1 MSNGDLGAGLC
12 LVLHLTKSDTE
23 VSIPLNPVLPCVMGK
38 WDCCIANWCSLV
50 NCRKETE
57 ETDIRRVTQPKLKHI
72 QIGKCRAPDPQSW
85 LLLKL
90 WQRLRNGAGITILG
104 TGTRRWGLETE
115 TVSVQREYVPLGCV
129 KSSSTA
135 WQPPLVGYLMK
146 VFAAIATVAPGTST
160 DRLGKDCSGAGET
173 HHAGLRQYREEGRR
187 WGAGRLRGEVKAK
200 PNRV

>member
-12 LVLHLTKSDTE
+12 LVLHLTKINTE

-57 ETDIRRVTQPKLKHI
+57 EVDIKRVTQPKLKHI

-104 TGTRRWGLETE
+104 MGTRRWGLEI
-115 TVSVQREYVPLGCV
+115 EYQYKENICV
-129 KSSSTA
+129 WGVWNA
-135 WQPPLVGYLMK
+135 AAPPDNHPLVGYLMK

-160 DRLGKDCSGAGET
+160 DRLGKQTVQWC
-173 HHAGLRQYREEGRR
+173 
-187 WGAGRLRGEVKAK
+187 
-200 PNRV
+200 

>member
-104 TGTRRWGLETE
+104 TGTRRWYRNSISTKRTCAFGVCEKQQHRLTTTPCGLFNEG
-115 TVSVQREYVPLGCV
+115 V
-129 KSSSTA
+129 
-135 WQPPLVGYLMK
+135 
-146 VFAAIATVAPGTST
+146 
-160 DRLGKDCSGAGET
+160 CSHCNSCPRDKHRQAG
-173 HHAGLRQYREEGRR
+173 
-187 WGAGRLRGEVKAK
+187 
-200 PNRV
+200 